1 MQVVRRQPV
10 TIVKGLG
17 TKVWDDE
24 NKEYL
29 DFTSGWAVN
38 NLGHCHPAIVEAIKN
53 QAETLMQTSNQF
65 FTVPQVQL
73 AQLLVENSC
82 LDRVFFANS
91 GAEANE
97 AAIKLARKH
106 GHIKRN
112 IDNPI
117 ILCAKDS
124 FHGRTMAT
132 VAAAGNKSHMQNFVP
147 GDQGFDQV
155 EWGDT

>member
-1 MQVVRRQPV
+1 MSIWQDLEKKYYMQVVRRQPV

-97 AAIKLARKH
+97 GAVKLARKY
-106 GHIKRN
+106 GK
-112 IDNPI
+112 
-117 ILCAKDS
+117 L
-124 FHGRTMAT
+124 
-132 VAAAGNKSHMQNFVP
+132 NKWCIWCNYCFKLIP
-147 GDQGFDQV
+147 
-155 EWGDT
+155 W